1 MPNFDLRPLGVI
13 LVLIGVVAGCGL
25 LLLAQWLWNHV
36 SLVIR

>member
-1 MPNFDLRPLGVI
+1 MYDFDLRPAVI
-13 LVLIGVVAGCGL
+13 VLVLVGALAGCGV